1 MIPTINENISTNLDQ
16 NVFSIDEERSGL
28 IISLLRNNIYSNTLL
43 AAFKESVSN
52 SLDEHSKY
60 DITKP
65 VDVWLPNYFTNNI
78 TIRDYANG
86 ISKEFMLNDYTK
98 VGLSTKSSSNDALGG

>member
-43 AAFKESVSN
+43 AAFKEVCSN
-52 SLDEHSKY
+52 SLDEHSKHN
-60 DITKP
+60 ITRP
-65 VDVWLPNYFTNNI
+65 VDIWLPNYFTNNI

-86 ISKEFMLNDYTK
+86 ISKEFMLNEYTK
-98 VGLSTKSSSNDALGG
+98 VGLSTKSTSNDVLGG

>member
-1 MIPTINENISTNLDQ
+1 MIPTIKEDVVTNLDQ
-16 NVFSIDEERSGL
+16 NVFSIDKERSGL

-43 AAFKESVSN
+43 ASFKETVSN
-52 SLDEHSKY
+52 SLDEHSKHS
-60 DITKP
+60 INKP
-65 VDVWLPNYFTNNI
+65 VDIWLPNYFTNNI

-86 ISKEFMLNDYTK
+86 ISKEFMLDSYTK

>member
-1 MIPTINENISTNLDQ
+1 MIPTITEDISSNLDQ

-43 AAFKESVSN
+43 CSFKETISN

-60 DITKP
+60 NIEKP
-65 VDVWLPNYFTNNI
+65 VNIWLPNYFSDNL
-78 TIRDYANG
+78 TIRDYAKG
-86 ISKEFMLNDYTK
+86 ISKEFMLNEYTK
-98 VGLSTKSSSNDALGG
+98 VGLSTKSNSNRELGG